1 MVREEIIYIKGPLDD
16 AFLSDMLELGKE
28 LRRSCNVAREW
39 LSIFEA
45 CTCHQFFDETL
56 PVGVADP
63 LLDIDALVRDSSL
76 TEDVR
81 ICHQVLRA
89 KWSE

>member
-1 MVREEIIYIKGPLDD
+1 MMHFFQTNSNSVKSSEGRVMC
-16 AFLSDMLELGKE
+16 S
-28 LRRSCNVAREW
+28 REW
-39 LSIFEA
+39 VSIFEA

-81 ICHQVLRA
+81 ICHQVLREN
-89 KWSE
+89 WSKRS

>member
-1 MVREEIIYIKGPLDD
+1 MIYMTSPLDD
-16 AFLSDMLELGKE
+16 AFLSDQLKLGQE
-28 LRRSCNVAREW
+28 LRRSCNVFTRMGVF
-39 LSIFEA
+39 FEA

-81 ICHQVLRA
+81 ICHQVLREN
-89 KWSE
+89 WSKRS